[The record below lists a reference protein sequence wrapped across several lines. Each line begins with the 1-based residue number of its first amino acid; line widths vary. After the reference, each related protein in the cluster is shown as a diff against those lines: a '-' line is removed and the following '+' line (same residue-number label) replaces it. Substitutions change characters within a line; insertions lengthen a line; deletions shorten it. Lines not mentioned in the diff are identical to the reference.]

1 MNLSLTE
8 EQLLIKN
15 SAEKYFRDNLPF
27 DERSKII
34 TSRGEDYKKIIHGS
48 KELGWYALPFSEKY
62 GGIGGST
69 TDVMTL
75 IETFGA
81 SLHVDPFI
89 FSVLFPGKVI
99 ENFCNDKDKNYYLN
113 QIINGNLKIAYCFA
127 EPSHRFNFL
136 KIGCKVHL
144 ENNKYYLTGKKILV
158 IGATEAELFLV
169 AAKDKNNNVY
179 LLKIVNNNKNF
190 LCQNYSV
197 IDDSLASDIVFDNF
211 EFQDDDILVK
221 IKYEEFIKK
230 IEIIYDYLTLATCS
244 EALGV
249 IEKMYQLTLDY
260 VKTREQF
267 GKKIGDFQVIQHR
280 MVDIYIKKEEMRSLN
295 YSAQVSF
302 YDNYNSENIAKNI
315 CLNKIFL
322 DTKAKEISQDCIQL
336 HGGMGVANEMS
347 IGHYFKKITF
357 LSMLF
362 GDSDY
367 HYRRY
372 EKVDK
377 K

>member
-8 EQLLIKN
+8 EQLLIKS

-34 TSRGEDYKKIIHGS
+34 ISRGEDYKKIIHDS
-48 KELGWYALPFSEKY
+48 KELGWYALPFSEEY

-81 SLHVDPFI
+81 SLHLDPYI
-89 FSVLFPGKVI
+89 FSLLFPGKVI
-99 ENFCNDKDKNYYLN
+99 ENFCNDKDKSYYLN
-113 QIINGNLKIAYCFA
+113 QIINENLKVAYCFA

-136 KIGCKVHL
+136 KISCNVL
-144 ENNKYYLTGKKILV
+144 MENNKYYLTGKKILV
-158 IGATEAELFLV
+158 IGANEADLLLV

-179 LLKIVNNNKNF
+179 LLKIVNNNKKF
-190 LCQNYSV
+190 FSQNYSV
-197 IDDSLASDIVFDNF
+197 IDDSSASDIEFDNF
-211 EFQDDDILVK
+211 EFQDDDILAK
-221 IKYEEFIKK
+221 IKYEQYIRK
-230 IEIIYDYLTLATCS
+230 IEIIYDYLTLASCS

-267 GKKIGDFQVIQHR
+267 GRKIGDFQVIQHK

-315 CLNKIFL
+315 SLNKIFL
-322 DTKAKEISQDCIQL
+322 GTKAKEISQDCIQL
-336 HGGMGVANEMS
+336 HGGMGVANEMQ
-347 IGHYFKKITF
+347 IGHYFKRLTAMCSI
-357 LSMLF
+357 F
-362 GDSDY
+362 GNIDF
-367 HYRRY
+367 HYQRY
-372 EKVDK
+372 SENDLN
-377 K
+377 